1 MKMGELGE
9 FPFLRRLRER
19 LPRTNHDKRIDLG
32 VGDDC
37 AALSLPGT
45 TVVTTDAMIEGV
57 HFKSEWMPSFMLG
70 QKAFEV
76 NASDVAAMGGRPA
89 FALLSLGIPQEYE
102 VSDLDAFFDG
112 FLKASQN
119 YGTTVIGGNM
129 SSAPVLMISVSMLG
143 DTPHGYVT
151 RSGART
157 GDNIYVTGTLG
168 DASIG
173 LQILNGEVGE
183 GVATADLER
192 LKSRFLCPTSRV
204 LAGLALVAN
213 SVVTA
218 MIDISDGLL
227 QDLTH
232 ICEAS
237 KVGASIDAK
246 RIPVSSEY
254 EAVMG
259 PGELM
264 DALVGGENCELLF
277 CGAAEDHVQ
286 IQKISSQGKC
296 SITRVGKV
304 VPRSE
309 GILVSHDKQIFPA
322 SHFRGFDHFVRES
335 E

>member
-19 LPRTNHDKRIDLG
+19 LPRTNQDKRVDLG

-45 TVVTTDAMIEGV
+45 TVITTDAMIEGV
-57 HFKSEWMPSFMLG
+57 HFKSEWMPAFMLG

-102 VSDLDAFFDG
+102 VAHLDTFFDG
-112 FLKASQN
+112 FLKASQA
-119 YGTTVIGGNM
+119 YGTGVIGGNM
-129 SSAPVLMISVSMLG
+129 TSAPVLMISVSMLG
-143 DTPHGYVT
+143 DTPYGYVT

-157 GDNIYVTGTLG
+157 GDDIYVTGTLG

-183 GVATADLER
+183 GVAVADLER
-192 LKSRFLCPTSRV
+192 LKSRFLCPTARV
-204 LAGLALVAN
+204 LAGLALAADRVA
-213 SVVTA
+213 TA

-237 KVGASIDAK
+237 KVGANIDAE
-246 RIPVSSEY
+246 RLPVSSDY

-259 PGELM
+259 RGEPVE
-264 DALVGGENCELLF
+264 ALAGGENYELLF
-277 CGAAEDHVQ
+277 CGAPENQAQ
-286 IQKISSQGKC
+286 IQKISSSGEC
-296 SITRVGKV
+296 AITRVGKV
-304 VPRSE
+304 VSASE
-309 GILVSHDKQIFPA
+309 GILVSHDNQIFPA
-322 SHFRGFDHFVRES
+322 SHFRGFDHFARDPK
-335 E
+335 